1 MFSDGDDLAF
11 EGGTIM
17 IRFMSF
23 LPYSYVAYYGS
34 GLFSN
39 VLDKP
44 ELLRAPYNPNI
55 GPGQGIAAIMV

>member
-1 MFSDGDDLAF
+1 
-11 EGGTIM
+11 M

-23 LPYSYVAYYGS
+23 LPYSDVAYYGS